1 MFRREWL
8 LVGFLLGSTLGVQ
21 AQGITAVTRRTFMGG
36 VIGGGFGAG
45 GVGGGV
51 GGSIG
56 LSPQASAAAA
66 ALQPA
71 APVPPGPAVAN
82 PPAGPAARPIATARP
97 PESPEARAARESA
110 AAAAVLAFQQEQ
122 ARKGLPSAQ
131 LALGRRHLTGDGV
144 ERNPTLARVWLE
156 AAERNG
162 MTEAREWLAGIPAD
176 AGSRAVARVAATP

>member
-1 MFRREWL
+1 MLRREWL
-8 LVGFLLGSTLGVQ
+8 LAGLLFGAAFAAG

-36 VIGGGFGAG
+36 VIGVGFGAG
-45 GVGGGV
+45 GVGGV
-51 GGSIG
+51 GGTIG
-56 LSPQASAAAA
+56 VSPQVSAAAA

-71 APVPPGPAVAN
+71 APVPPGSTVAN

-97 PESPEARAARESA
+97 QESPEARAARESA
-110 AAAAVLAFQQEQ
+110 AQAAVLAFQQEQ

-144 ERNPTLARVWLE
+144 ERNPVLARVWLE

-162 MTEAREWLAGIPAD
+162 MAEAREWLARIPGD
-176 AGSRAVARVAATP
+176 ARSRPLAGAAAAR